1 MINWKLTLKKKPIIL
16 KVFLASK
23 CTSLIN
29 NSVLPDSVDYAST
42 ARLSINFNN
51 VDILKIIKSL
61 NVNKVH
67 GHDDISVRMIKLCG

>member
-1 MINWKLTLKKKPIIL
+1 MINWKLTLKRKPIIL
-16 KVFLASK
+16 MFFFASK

-29 NSVLPDSVDYAST
+29 NSILPDSVDYTST

-51 VDILKIIKSL
+51 VDILKIVKSL
-61 NVNKVH
+61 NVNKAH